1 MKDDEMKVNS
11 FFKKSRLIIIGI
23 CFALFAVYI
32 FWHFAELAFTPVSQ
46 AIKPMVKI
54 ERGSILDRSGKP
66 LAVDT
71 TYYDIAITPS
81 VFRNYLD
88 TAGASFAAAID
99 MTPSELKYK
108 VETAPATF
116 TYLKKK
122 IDQKTKDQLSEIIHR
137 YQIQGIRFDTVA
149 GRIYPE
155 NSLAS
160 QVVGFMGNS
169 GAGLSG
175 MEYAMQS
182 VLAPEIPSI
191 DTAYPVSSN
200 NGDSVVR
207 GKNVY
212 LTIDAALQYKLEKV
226 VQKTMETTGAESVM
240 LIAAEAK
247 TGEILSY
254 ISAPAAN
261 LNTYSTSTLEEQID
275 RPAAY
280 AYEPGSVFKIFS
292 VASFLDMHG
301 IAPNDRFYCDGH
313 FEITGKN
320 GEKAVINC
328 LDHHGWLTAREALEY
343 SCNDALAQMSQTVD
357 SENFLQYLRHFGF
370 GSKTG
375 IELPSET
382 RGSVKSTSDKL
393 WSLRSKPTISIGQE
407 ISVSAVQMVQAATA
421 LANGGTPVQL
431 TLVSQIT
438 DYDGTVEYEHQPVF
452 KDQVISTTTAQQLLD
467 YMHSTAQ
474 KGTGARANIKD
485 ISIGV
490 KTGTAQMLDSEKGG
504 YSETDFVSN
513 CMAIFPVENPQII
526 LYIVVTKAKGETY
539 AGRIVAPVIGE
550 AADIIIDHLG
560 MFRSGA
566 ASYIH
571 NGKVSFFT
579 GHAQELSTTVPDFTG
594 TPKRLLLPLLER
606 KDLQVLIQGDGYV
619 VSQSPQAGTP
629 ITENMRIELYLQ

>member
-1 MKDDEMKVNS
+1 MEVNS
-11 FFKKSRLIIIGI
+11 FFKKSRLIVVAVV
-23 CFALFAVYI
+23 FALFTLYI
-32 FWHFAELAFTPVSQ
+32 LQDYVKLAFTPVTTVTKQ
-46 AIKPMVKI
+46 VTKI
-54 ERGSILDRSGKP
+54 ERGSILDRTGKP

-71 TYYDIAITPS
+71 TFYDVAITPS
-81 VFRNYLD
+81 VFKNYLD
-88 TAGASFAAAID
+88 ETGAYFALALNMTEDELTA
-99 MTPSELKYK
+99 K
-108 VETAPATF
+108 VNDAPATF

-122 IDQKTKDQLSEIIHR
+122 IDEKTREQLAEIVHR
-137 YQIQGIRFDTVA
+137 YHVQGIRFDAVA

-155 NSLAS
+155 NTLAS
-160 QVVGFMGNS
+160 QVVGFMGSS
-169 GAGLSG
+169 GKGLSG
-175 MEYAMQS
+175 MEYSMQS
-182 VLAPEIPSI
+182 VLTPELPVL
-191 DTAYPVSSN
+191 DTAYPTKGNMDPVL
-200 NGDSVVR
+200 R

-212 LTIDAALQYKLEKV
+212 LTIDATLQYKLEKV

-261 LNTYSTSTLEEQID
+261 LNTYGTSSSEEQID

-301 IAPNDRFYCDGH
+301 IKPDDRFLCDGR
-313 FEITGKN
+313 FEITGKG

-343 SCNDALAQMSQTVD
+343 SCNDVLAQMSQTVD
-357 SENFLQYLRHFGF
+357 NENFLQYLKNFGF

-382 RGSVKSTSDKL
+382 RGSIKSTSDKL
-393 WSLRSKPTISIGQE
+393 WSLRSKPTMSIGQE
-407 ISVSAVQMVQAATA
+407 ISVSALQMVQAATA
-421 LANGGTPVQL
+421 IANGGTPVQL
-431 TLVSQIT
+431 SLVSQIS
-438 DYDGTVEYEHQPVF
+438 DYDGTVEYEHTPLF
-452 KDQVISTTTAQQLLD
+452 KDPVISAGTARNILD
-467 YMHSTAQ
+467 YMHTTAQ

-490 KTGTAQMLDSEKGG
+490 KTGTAQMLDAEKGG

-526 LYIVVTKAKGETY
+526 LYLVVTKAKGETY

-571 NGKVSFFT
+571 NGKVTFYT
-579 GHAQELSTTVPDFTG
+579 GRSKELTTTVPDFTG
-594 TPKRLLLPLLER
+594 TPKKLLLPLLER
-606 KDLQVLIQGDGYV
+606 DDLQILIQGDGYV

-629 ITENMRIELYLQ
+629 VTENMKIELYLQ

>member
-1 MKDDEMKVNS
+1 VAVV
-11 FFKKSRLIIIGI
+11 
-23 CFALFAVYI
+23 FALFALYI
-32 FWHFAELAFTPVSQ
+32 FHDYVQLAFTPVNKVTKQ
-46 AIKPMVKI
+46 VTKV

-71 TYYDIAITPS
+71 TFYDVAITPS
-81 VFRNYLD
+81 VFRNYLNV
-88 TAGASFAAAID
+88 AGPAFASALD
-99 MTPSELKYK
+99 MTEDELKAK
-108 VETAPATF
+108 VESAPATF

-122 IDQKTKDQLSEIIHR
+122 VDEKTREQLSEIVHR
-137 YQIQGIRFDTVA
+137 YQVKGIRFDAVA

-155 NSLAS
+155 NALAS
-160 QVVGFMGNS
+160 QVVGFMGN
-169 GAGLSG
+169 GGKGLSG
-175 MEYAMQS
+175 MEYSMQS
-182 VLAPEIPSI
+182 VLTPELPSL
-191 DTAYPVSSN
+191 DTAYSTKGNTDPVL
-200 NGDSVVR
+200 R

-212 LTIDAALQYKLEKV
+212 LTIDATLQYKLEKV
-226 VQKTMETTGAESVM
+226 VQKTMENTGAESVM

-261 LNTYSTSTLEEQID
+261 LNTYGTSTSAEQID

-280 AYEPGSVFKIFS
+280 AYEPGSVFKIFT
-292 VASFLDMHG
+292 VASFLDLHG
-301 IAPNDRFYCDGH
+301 ISPDDTFLCDGR

-343 SCNDALAQMSQTVD
+343 SCNDALVQMSQTVD
-357 SENFLQYLRHFGF
+357 SEKFLEYLKKFGF
-370 GSKTG
+370 GTKTG
-375 IELPSET
+375 IELPYET
-382 RGSVKSTSDKL
+382 RGSLKSTSDRL
-393 WSLRSKPTISIGQE
+393 WSLRSKPTMSIGQE
-407 ISVSAVQMVQAATA
+407 ISVSALQMVQAATA
-421 LANGGTPVQL
+421 LANGGVPVQL
-431 TLVSQIT
+431 TLVSQIS
-438 DYDGTVEYEHQPVF
+438 DYDGTVEYEHTPLE
-452 KDQVISTTTAQQLLD
+452 KDRVISAATARNILD
-467 YMHSTAQ
+467 YMHTTAQ

-490 KTGTAQMLDSEKGG
+490 KTGTAQMLDAEKGG
-504 YSETDFVSN
+504 YSDTDFVSN

-526 LYIVVTKAKGETY
+526 LYMVVTKAKGETY

-571 NGKVSFFT
+571 NGKVTFYT
-579 GHAQELSTTVPDFTG
+579 GRSQELTSTVPDFTG

-606 KDLQVLIQGDGYV
+606 KDLQILIQGDGYV

-629 ITENMRIELYLQ
+629 VTENMKIELYLQ

>member
-1 MKDDEMKVNS
+1 MEINGY
-11 FFKKSRLIIIGI
+11 FKKTRLILIALA
-23 CFALFAVYI
+23 FALFTGYI
-32 FWHFAELAFTPVSQ
+32 LWNFASLAFTPVNK
-46 AIKPMVKI
+46 AVKSVTKV

-81 VFRNYLD
+81 VFKKYL
-88 TAGASFAAAID
+88 TSAGPAFASILD
-99 MTPSELKYK
+99 MTVPELTEK
-108 VETAPATF
+108 VESAPATF

-122 IDQKTKDQLSEIIHR
+122 ITQETKDQLSDIIYR
-137 YQIQGIRFDTVA
+137 YQVQGIRFDAVA

-155 NSLAS
+155 NALAS
-160 QVVGFMGNS
+160 QVVGFMGTS
-169 GAGLSG
+169 GTGLSG

-182 VLAPEIPSI
+182 VLTPDQPAL
-191 DTAYPVSSN
+191 DTAFQTSGSTDTVL
-200 NGDSVVR
+200 R

-212 LTIDAALQYKLEKV
+212 LTIDSTLQYKLEKV
-226 VQKTMETTGAESVM
+226 VQKTMENTGAESVM

-254 ISAPAAN
+254 ISAPAAD
-261 LNTYSTSTLEEQID
+261 LNTYSLSSKEEQID

-292 VASFLDMHG
+292 VASFLDMGG
-301 IAPNDRFYCDGH
+301 ISPEDRFLCDGR

-343 SCNDALAQMSQTVD
+343 SCNDVLAQMSQTVD
-357 SENFLQYLRHFGF
+357 SENFLQYLRTFGF

-382 RGSVKSTSDKL
+382 RGSLKTTSDRL

-407 ISVSAVQMVQAATA
+407 ISVSALQMVQAATA

-438 DYDGTVEYEHQPVF
+438 DFDGTVEYEHQPVF
-452 KDQVISTTTAQQLLD
+452 REPVVSADTARYILD
-467 YMHSTAQ
+467 FMHTTAQ
-474 KGTGARANIKD
+474 KGTGSRANIKD

-490 KTGTAQMLDSEKGG
+490 KTGTAQMLDTEKGG
-504 YSETDFVSN
+504 YSETDFISN
-513 CMAIFPVENPQII
+513 CMAVFPVENPQII
-526 LYIVVTKAKGETY
+526 LYMVVTKAQGETY

-571 NGKVSFFT
+571 NGKVTFYT
-579 GHAQELSTTVPDFTG
+579 GRAQELTTTVPDFTG
-594 TPKRLLLPLLER
+594 TPKKLLLPLLER
-606 KDLQVLIQGDGYV
+606 KDLNILIQGDGYV

-629 ITENMRIELYLQ
+629 VTENMKIELYLQ